1 MLDLVGHAHVETQH
15 LAVTHV
21 DVACFQAVL
30 GGTAEEML
38 LQRHPLDAHA
48 ATGGHQ
54 GFLQLGVAAG
64 KGIVQLGRQLL
75 AGVPGANGGCDGN
88 GDSQAGKDAN

>member
-1 MLDLVGHAHVETQH
+1 MFDLVGHAHIKIH
-15 LAVTHV
+15 HFAVAQV
-21 DVACFQAVL
+21 DVTGLDPVL

-48 ATGGHQ
+48 ATGAHQ
-54 GFLQLGVAAG
+54 GLLEFGVAAN
-64 KGIVQLGRQLL
+64 KGVIQLRRQLL
-75 AGVPGANGGCDGN
+75 AGVPGASGGCDGD